1 MAQIIVSLNYSR
13 LRAHH
18 QIAMPT
24 KLHVILGKSPGQTL
38 NKMGKKAYSLQAQKE
53 DCKRTFNRRF
63 GKKWR
68 VAAWYV
74 RDISARRDARWS
86 CRLAQIIAATQADNG
101 ILATSTVCRMLR
113 NKQDLIQIEESKV
126 PVLICENE
134 ELDTTTPRGKNIFG
148 KLVLDAELE
157 AGLRCPCKIL
167 AQNQRVT
174 CLIIR

>member
-113 NKQDLIQIEESKV
+113 NKKDLIQIEESKV

-134 ELDTTTPRGKNIFG
+134 ELDTTTPRGK
-148 KLVLDAELE
+148 KHLWK
-157 AGLRCPCKIL
+157 AGS
-167 AQNQRVT
+167 
-174 CLIIR
+174 